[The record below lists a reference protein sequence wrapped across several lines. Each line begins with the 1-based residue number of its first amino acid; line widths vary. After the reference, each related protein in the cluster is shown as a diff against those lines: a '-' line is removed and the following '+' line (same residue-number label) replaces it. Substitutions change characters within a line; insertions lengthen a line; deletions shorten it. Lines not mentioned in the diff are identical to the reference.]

1 MLSDGDELLFVQLCT
16 RMKQSLYEEEK
27 KMELIQNLKFC
38 IIVYSIAVTQVIVD
52 LVLLLFLFS

>member
-1 MLSDGDELLFVQLCT
+1 
-16 RMKQSLYEEEK
+16 
-27 KMELIQNLKFC
+27 MELIQNLKFC